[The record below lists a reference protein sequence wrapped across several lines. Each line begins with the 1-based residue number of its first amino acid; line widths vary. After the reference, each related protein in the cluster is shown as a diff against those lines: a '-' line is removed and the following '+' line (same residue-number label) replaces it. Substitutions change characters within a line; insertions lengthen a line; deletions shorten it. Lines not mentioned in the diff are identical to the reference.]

1 MGTHPIFE
9 SDFDCLTVK
18 KEKVMGIVDRIT
30 LGGQR
35 VTRKTINSFVG
46 KNNFAWQE
54 LRPPSVGE
62 LTQGVQQIV
71 TFPNTLIT
79 GRANIMGMTTTEAA
93 QYALVM
99 AEVYIWFCVGECIG
113 KGSIIGYRV

>member
-1 MGTHPIFE
+1 
-9 SDFDCLTVK
+9 
-18 KEKVMGIVDRIT
+18 MGIVDRIT
-30 LGGQR
+30 LGSQR

-71 TFPNTLIT
+71 TFPQTLIT
-79 GRANIMGMTTTEAA
+79 GRASTLLELLR
-93 QYALVM
+93 ALVEQILQKKG
-99 AEVYIWFCVGECIG
+99 AHNKNIG
-113 KGSIIGYRV
+113 GSQLQT

>member
-1 MGTHPIFE
+1 
-9 SDFDCLTVK
+9 
-18 KEKVMGIVDRIT
+18 MGIVDRVT
-30 LGGQR
+30 LGSQR

-79 GRANIMGMTTTEAA
+79 GRASTLPSKFFDASFPLRKLQGFGMQVQINHYKSKET
-93 QYALVM
+93 
-99 AEVYIWFCVGECIG
+99 GEL
-113 KGSIIGYRV
+113 RM